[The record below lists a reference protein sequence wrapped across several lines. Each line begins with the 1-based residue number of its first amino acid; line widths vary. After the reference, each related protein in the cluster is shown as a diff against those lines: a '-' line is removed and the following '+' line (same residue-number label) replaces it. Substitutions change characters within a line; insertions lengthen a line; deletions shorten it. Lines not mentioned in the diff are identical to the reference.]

1 MIEVPPGWT
10 MHIVEDSVL
19 AGIGE
24 THPERL
30 KVISIDEAETTPFQ
44 DWHELPRPYLD
55 SIALYWAWKAM
66 TKKCAVVHTLQ
77 MIGSAPWPQDTIH

>member
-44 DWHELPRPYLD
+44 DWHELPRPFRNTLPARYSYL
-55 SIALYWAWKAM
+55 
-66 TKKCAVVHTLQ
+66 C
-77 MIGSAPWPQDTIH
+77 P